1 MFNQSFLFF
10 RILLFFIFSLLVSY
24 FTAHAQANSL
34 LTMKVPDVKVA
45 QIEFVRLVEK
55 DLFLNVTF
63 KVNNTNDSQ
72 INIKA
77 IRYEML
83 ILGRLVAEDYRDQNI
98 TLNANTISTVV
109 LPVTLDVVRLF
120 AVMPEALLLN
130 QLDYL
135 LTGAVVVED
144 LILHIPFE
152 TKGLLPLFSQ

>member
-1 MFNQSFLFF
+1 MFNQIFSVF
-10 RILLFFIFSLLVSY
+10 RILLFFIFSLLVFY
-24 FTAHAQANSL
+24 FTAHAHSL
-34 LTMKVPDVKVA
+34 LTMKVPNVKVG

-55 DLFLNVTF
+55 DFFLNVTF

-83 ILGRLVAEDYRDQNI
+83 ILGRLIAEDYRDQNI
-98 TLNANTISTVV
+98 ILNANTISTVV

-120 AVMPEALLLN
+120 AVMPEALVLN

-144 LILHIPFE
+144 LIIHVPFE
-152 TKGLLPLFSQ
+152 AKGVMPLFSQRI

>member
-1 MFNQSFLFF
+1 MFNQSFSVF
-10 RILLFFIFSLLVSY
+10 RILLFFIFSLLVFY
-24 FTAHAQANSL
+24 FTAQANSL
-34 LTMKVPDVKVA
+34 LTMKVPDVKVG

-83 ILGRLVAEDYRDQNI
+83 ILGRLIAEYYRDQNI
-98 TLNANTISTVV
+98 ILNANTISTVV

-120 AVMPEALLLN
+120 AVMPEALVLN

-135 LTGAVVVED
+135 LAGAVVVED
-144 LILHIPFE
+144 LVIHVPFE
-152 TKGLLPLFSQ
+152 AKGVMPLFSQ

>member
-1 MFNQSFLFF
+1 MFNQSFSVF
-10 RILLFFIFSLLVSY
+10 RILLFFIFSLLVFY

-34 LTMKVPDVKVA
+34 LTMKVPDVKVG

-83 ILGRLVAEDYRDQNI
+83 ILGRLIAEDYRDQNI
-98 TLNANTISTVV
+98 ILNANTISTVV

-120 AVMPEALLLN
+120 AVMPEALVLN

-144 LILHIPFE
+144 LIIHVPFE
-152 TKGLLPLFSQ
+152 AKGVTPLFSQ

>member
-1 MFNQSFLFF
+1 MFNQSFSVF
-10 RILLFFIFSLLVSY
+10 RILLFFIFSLLVFY
-24 FTAHAQANSL
+24 FTAQANSL
-34 LTMKVPDVKVA
+34 LTMKVPDVKVG

-83 ILGRLVAEDYRDQNI
+83 ILGRLIAEDYRDQNI
-98 TLNANTISTVV
+98 ILNANTISTVV

-120 AVMPEALLLN
+120 AVMPEALVLN

-144 LILHIPFE
+144 LVIHVPFE
-152 TKGLLPLFSQ
+152 AKGVMPLFSQ